1 MSAETH
7 HGELN
12 SPRPPAELPNDNP
25 LSEREMEVSRL
36 LVTGATNSE
45 IARALVISPQTVK
58 VHLRNVFEK
67 LQVSSRTEASMV
79 LLQRGWLTM
88 PGVGAASG
96 AVTTGAVE
104 MTALD
109 PEPLADLPE
118 VPQPWQWG
126 MLAAALLICVVA
138 LLLPGLMG
146 RAKSPVGLLSDS
158 GQTAI
163 GKPAVEILPRWEAR
177 PALPSPRSRL
187 AVAHLGNQIYA
198 LGGEGR
204 NGQTLDRVEIYALN
218 EEQWRS
224 GPALPEPLANAAA
237 AVVGG
242 QIVLAGGS
250 AITDADAAQA
260 PANETPVN
268 ESPMNEVTVSDDLY
282 LFDPA
287 GEGWRRAGVLPSPLA
302 GAALVVYEDRL
313 YLIGGWDGAAMHDT
327 IWQLPVAKLGSAT
340 AADWTGVTRMHT
352 AAAFMG
358 ATLVDGEIVVVGGH
372 DGKRELADA
381 AAYAIRFNIW
391 RRLPPMQ
398 TPRSGLAVIYDGIAV
413 LALGGGWTRTIAGHE
428 RFDPLTNQWS
438 LLASPVRGEWRH
450 FGAVF
455 NEGSV
460 YLIGGWSGDYLD
472 SMLQY
477 QSTFRA
483 LLPAIQN
490 ITK

>member
-1 MSAETH
+1 MPAETH

-12 SPRPPAELPNDNP
+12 SPQPPELPSDNP

-67 LQVSSRTEASMV
+67 LRVSSRTEASMV

-88 PGVGAASG
+88 PGVQVAPSIETTADTAKAAPDAAPAG
-96 AVTTGAVE
+96 
-104 MTALD
+104 
-109 PEPLADLPE
+109 PQPLADLPE
-118 VPQPWQWG
+118 EPQPWQWG
-126 MLAAALLICVVA
+126 ILAGALLVCVMA
-138 LLLPGLMG
+138 LLLPGLLG

-158 GQTAI
+158 GQTVI
-163 GKPAVEILPRWEAR
+163 GKPAVEILPRWEAHA
-177 PALPSPRSRL
+177 ALPSPRSRL
-187 AVAHLGNQIYA
+187 AVAQVGHVIYA
-198 LGGEGR
+198 LGGEGGD
-204 NGQTLDRVEIYALN
+204 GQTLDRVEVYSLG
-218 EEQWRS
+218 EGEWHS
-224 GPALPEPLANAAA
+224 GPPLPEPLANAAA
-237 AVVGG
+237 AVVGS

-250 AITDADAAQA
+250 AVTGDGEA
-260 PANETPVN
+260 
-268 ESPMNEVTVSDDLY
+268 EVSVSDDLY
-282 LFDPA
+282 LFDTASESWQA
-287 GEGWRRAGVLPSPLA
+287 GGVLPSPLA

-340 AADWTGVTRMHT
+340 AADWTGVTRLHT
-352 AAAFMG
+352 AAAFLG
-358 ATLVDGEIVVVGGH
+358 ATLVDGEIVVAGGY

-398 TPRSGLAVIYDGIAV
+398 TPRSGLAVVYDGMAV

-428 RFDPLTNQWS
+428 RFDPLTNQWNP
-438 LLASPVRGEWRH
+438 LASPVRGEWRH

-490 ITK
+490 IKK

>member
-1 MSAETH
+1 MAAETH

-12 SPRPPAELPNDNP
+12 SPPQQLPIDNP

-88 PGVGAASG
+88 PGVQVAAGAPA
-96 AVTTGAVE
+96 A
-104 MTALD
+104 ALD
-109 PEPLADLPE
+109 ASPAGPQPLADLPE
-118 VPQPWQWG
+118 VPQLWQLG
-126 MLAAALLICVVA
+126 VLAGALLVCVMA
-138 LLLPGLMG
+138 LLLPGLLG

-158 GQTAI
+158 GQTVI
-163 GKPAVEILPRWEAR
+163 GKPAVEILPRWETHA
-177 PALPSPRSRL
+177 ALPSARSRL
-187 AVAHLGNQIYA
+187 AVAQVGHAIYA
-198 LGGEGR
+198 LGGEGSG
-204 NGQTLDRVEIYALN
+204 GQTLDRVEVYPLG
-218 EEQWRS
+218 EGKWHS
-224 GPALPEPLANAAA
+224 GPPLPKPLANAAA
-237 AVVGG
+237 AVVGN

-250 AITDADAAQA
+250 AVTGDDGAA
-260 PANETPVN
+260 V
-268 ESPMNEVTVSDDLY
+268 SVSDDLY
-282 LFDPA
+282 LFDTA
-287 GEGWRRAGVLPSPLA
+287 SERWQTGGVLPSPLA

-313 YLIGGWDGAAMHDT
+313 YLIGGWDGATMHDM
-327 IWQLPVAKLGSAT
+327 IWQLPAAKLGSAT
-340 AADWTGVTRMHT
+340 AADWTGVTRLHT
-352 AAAFMG
+352 AAAFLG
-358 ATLVDGEIVVVGGH
+358 ATLVDGEIVVAGGY
-372 DGKRELADA
+372 DGKRELSDA

-398 TPRSGLAVIYDGIAV
+398 TPRSGLAVVYDGMAV
-413 LALGGGWTRTIAGHE
+413 LALGGGWARTIAGHE

-438 LLASPVRGEWRH
+438 PLASPVRGEWRH

>member
-1 MSAETH
+1 MAAEMH
-7 HGELN
+7 QGEVN
-12 SPRPPAELPNDNP
+12 SPQSPAGTPNDNP
-25 LSEREMEVSRL
+25 VRENPLSDREMEVSRL

-88 PGVGAASG
+88 PGVATAQAAPD
-96 AVTTGAVE
+96 
-104 MTALD
+104 ALAAQASAPEVGLVD
-109 PEPLADLPE
+109 PEPLVDLPE
-118 VPQPWQWG
+118 VPQLWQWG
-126 MLAAALLICVVA
+126 VVAAAVLACVMA
-138 LLLPGLMG
+138 LLLPGLLG

-158 GQTAI
+158 GQTVI
-163 GKPAVEILPRWEAR
+163 GKPAVEILPRWEAY
-177 PALPSPRSRL
+177 PALPAPRSRL
-187 AVAHLGNQIYA
+187 AVAQLGNRIYA

-204 NGQTLDRVEIYALN
+204 NGQTLDRVEVYALN
-218 EEQWRS
+218 ERQWRS

-237 AVVGG
+237 TVVGG

-250 AITDADAAQA
+250 ALAGDAGA
-260 PANETPVN
+260 
-268 ESPMNEVTVSDDLY
+268 EVVVSDDLY
-282 LFDPA
+282 IFDPA
-287 GEGWRRAGVLPSPLA
+287 SESWRSGGVLPSPLA

-313 YLIGGWDGAAMHDT
+313 FLIGGWDGAAMHDT
-327 IWQLPVAKLGSAT
+327 IWQLPVAKLESAT

-352 AAAFMG
+352 AAAFLG
-358 ATLVDGEIVVVGGH
+358 ATLVDGELVVVGGH

-398 TPRSGLAVIYDGIAV
+398 TPRSGLAVVYDGMAV
-413 LALGGGWTRTIAGHE
+413 LALGGGWTRTITGHE

-438 LLASPVRGEWRH
+438 PLASPVRGEWRH
-450 FGAVF
+450 LGAAF

-490 ITK
+490 VTQ